1 MELRLLGS
9 SAEPSYWLHGDILF
23 VCLVGLLACL
33 VSLVWFCIW
42 FGLLWDCVCL
52 LSVCLFQF
60 SKVQFTDRLAVFPA
74 QLESCSEN
82 VPVLMW

>member
-1 MELRLLGS
+1 MTCITDLSKTFNMKSCWNLS
-9 SAEPSYWLHGDILF
+9 KAFSASREMILI
-23 VCLVGLLACL
+23 L
-33 VSLVWFCIW
+33 FCIW